1 MKKMIKA
8 LLGILLQRI
17 LLELIIVIVIGIA
30 SFFMTFSVTTVLIGA
45 GFISMCIGLLSLR
58 GNISGRTD
66 MRYLHARSSGSTRGY
81 EYAKENLERF
91 EEGSNFAVIMGI
103 AGAALI
109 LVSVFLS

>member
-1 MKKMIKA
+1 MKQMIKA
-8 LLGILLQRI
+8 LLGVLLKG
-17 LLELIIVIVIGIA
+17 LLLALIIGSVIGIA
-30 SFFMTFSVTTVLIGA
+30 SFFMTFSVTTVLLGA
-45 GFISMCIGLLSLR
+45 GLIVMCIGLLSLG